1 MLFFVGHHAFVVS
14 FEGRVG
20 LRFDLREIH
29 SGRLARG
36 HAAVRAG
43 IQLEFVDQ
51 VMHGPGIGVAEDDCM
66 PGSRQVDK
74 LVVYGPAHL
83 IWGAVA
89 HIAAVRP
96 ISVAVV
102 PLQMKEITK
111 TFAVVVPVA
120 KVPAV

>member
-66 PGSRQVDK
+66 PGSRQINKFVMDC
-74 LVVYGPAHL
+74 PSHL
-83 IWGAVA
+83 LDRRQSAAVA
-89 HIAAVRP
+89 AAR
-96 ISVAVV
+96 S
-102 PLQMKEITK
+102 
-111 TFAVVVPVA
+111 
-120 KVPAV
+120 PATGSRTAGRNGSYRL